1 MLKFICHLLCVVPLQ
16 ILHTTPLTLTA
27 LGRPQRQ
34 TYRRANTSLNL
45 GGENSDLFRSC
56 SSILDKFGAK
66 PSRENLAVING
77 TARVGRSPNSTSFK
91 DLNSSTFK
99 EFLLGRSK
107 ERNIFILN

>member
-1 MLKFICHLLCVVPLQ
+1 MFG
-16 ILHTTPLTLTA
+16 A
-27 LGRPQRQ
+27 LSLISPIPGRPQRQ

-91 DLNSSTFK
+91 DINSNTFK

-107 ERNIFILN
+107 ERNIFIFTKTLIFHFPFL